1 MVSRQSVTAP
11 AKVVA
16 ANASNGDGRLSNID
30 EEDSNETTPAPV
42 AAAAAAVAAPPAANG
57 DVGTLTDNSMLAKIQ
72 GGPTEQRINTS

>member
-16 ANASNGDGRLSNID
+16 ANAPNGDGCLSNID
-30 EEDSNETTPAPV
+30 EEASNETTPV
-42 AAAAAAVAAPPAANG
+42 AASAAAVAAPAANG

-72 GGPTEQRINTS
+72 GGPTQQRINTS

>member
-11 AKVVA
+11 EKVVA
-16 ANASNGDGRLSNID
+16 ANNAPNGDGRLSNID
-30 EEDSNETTPAPV
+30 EEASNETTPPV
-42 AAAAAAVAAPPAANG
+42 AASAAAVAAPAANG